1 MERLVLVALGDSL
14 TAGFRSSGS
23 SVPYT
28 YFLKLKIA
36 EMLSKAGSRFKVK
49 IYNRGVNG
57 DTTLGMLNRFRRDVV
72 SLKPRCVIILGGSN
86 DIGWGVPVEEIYSNL
101 KRMYV
106 KALEEHI
113 TPVACAVPSI
123 LGFDS
128 LIPPRRKLN
137 QMIKHYCTENGLPFV
152 DLFTATADPHTGRLL
167 KQYSDDGLHLTEEG
181 YRRIAEEIFAG
192 ALKEMVKRCLEG

>member
-23 SVPYT
+23 SIPYT
-28 YFLKLKIA
+28 RFLELKIA
-36 EMLSKAGSRFKVK
+36 KMLSQAGSRFKVE

-72 SLKPRCVIILGGSN
+72 SLKPDCVVILGGSN
-86 DIGWGVPVEEIYSNL
+86 DIGWGIPVEEIYGNL
-101 KRMYV
+101 EKMYV

-113 TPVACAVPSI
+113 EPIACAVPSI
-123 LGFDS
+123 LGFDL

-137 QMIKHYCTENGLPFV
+137 QMIERYCAENGLAFV
-152 DLFTATADPHTGRLL
+152 DLFTATADLQTGRLL
-167 KQYSDDGLHLTEEG
+167 KRYSDDGLHLTEEG
-181 YRRIAEEIFAG
+181 YKKVAEEIFAK
-192 ALKEMVKRCLEG
+192 ALKGVIERCLEG